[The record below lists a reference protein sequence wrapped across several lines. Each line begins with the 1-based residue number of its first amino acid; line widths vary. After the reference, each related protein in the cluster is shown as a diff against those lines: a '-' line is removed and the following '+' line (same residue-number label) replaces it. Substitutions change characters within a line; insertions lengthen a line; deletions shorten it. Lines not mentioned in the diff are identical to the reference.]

1 MKLGKTGITPES
13 FTTLGELLRFLRA
26 RARLSQRDLAAQLVM
41 PDLASIAAP
50 CHIVVGA
57 EDATCPPAMGQW
69 LAGRMTHSATTLQ
82 RVAGAGHAF
91 PLLRWTELVMAAAEA
106 G

>member
-1 MKLGKTGITPES
+1 MGSVQSGLVG
-13 FTTLGELLRFLRA
+13 L
-26 RARLSQRDLAAQLVM
+26 QRDLAAQLLM